1 MLFRSVAPVYLRRN
15 AEDVLVE
22 LPPIVETDEWC
33 EFAGADADAYRRA
46 VETGNFS
53 AMRRAAYVSADPTES
68 AKVERLLELITEAR
82 RNGRRVVVFSYFL
95 SVLATVT
102 AALRDTGVAPD
113 ALGPL
118 TGATPVAERQDM
130 VDALAS
136 GETGVLVAQ
145 IQAGG
150 VGLNM
155 QAASVVILCEPQ
167 VKPTMEAQAIARTH
181 RMGQLDTVSV
191 HRLLTDDSVD
201 ERMLELL
208 AHKEQL
214 FDSFARDS
222 TLADATPAAVDVS
235 EVVLARQVVAAEQAR
250 LHFALR

>member
-1 MLFRSVAPVYLRRN
+1 MRAKT
-15 AEDVLVE
+15 VL
-22 LPPIVETDEWC
+22 
-33 EFAGADADAYRRA
+33 
-46 VETGNFS
+46 
-53 AMRRAAYVSADPTES
+53 
-68 AKVERLLELITEAR
+68 
-82 RNGRRVVVFSYFL
+82 
-95 SVLATVT
+95 
-102 AALRDTGVAPD
+102 APD

-167 VKPTMEAQAIARTH
+167 IKPTMEAQAIARTH

-201 ERMLELL
+201 ERMLEIL

-222 TLADATPAAVDVS
+222 TLADATPSAVDVS

-250 LHFALR
+250 LHFPLR